1 MSDGITDAWRNSK
14 LTEKEELQREMKY
27 LISWGGDLA
36 KAINDLHERIEA
48 LEESKDIT
56 PKE

>member
-1 MSDGITDAWRNSK
+1 MSDGITDAWRDSG
-14 LTEKEELQREMKY
+14 LTEKEEIRREMNR
-27 LISWGGDLA
+27 LISWGEDLA
-36 KAINDLHERIEA
+36 KAINDLYKRIEA

>member
-1 MSDGITDAWRNSK
+1 MSDGITDAWRNPK

-27 LISWGGDLA
+27 LISWGDDLA